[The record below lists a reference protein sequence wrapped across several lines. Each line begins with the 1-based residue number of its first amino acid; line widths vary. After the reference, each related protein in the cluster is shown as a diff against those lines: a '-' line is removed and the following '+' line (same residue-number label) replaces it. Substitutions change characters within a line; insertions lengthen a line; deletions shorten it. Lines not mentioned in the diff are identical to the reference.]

1 MERVKIKLGLLS
13 KCIKCMKDKKKQDKK
28 DEEDEEDKE
37 EEKNYSDFRCLGY
50 MPIIMKSVHY
60 SGSRLRDQLI
70 NIAMFCKEFETSTMI
85 LDNKDLD
92 KLFKRY
98 STAV

>member
-1 MERVKIKLGLLS
+1 
-13 KCIKCMKDKKKQDKK
+13 MKDKKKQDKK